1 MWYVCVLVI
10 ILLLKKITVLNLA
23 VIIIVV
29 VDNHLLALT
38 NTDLVLQLIKC
49 GDPWGNRVR
58 VKTSGSVC
66 LGHFFNGF
74 TRVNTTTS

>member
-29 VDNHLLALT
+29 VDNHLLVLT

-58 VKTSGSVC
+58 VKTSGSVFGS
-66 LGHFFNGF
+66 LF
-74 TRVNTTTS
+74 